1 MKNPSV
7 FGTAMILFLVPL
19 PLTNSQAQGERM
31 FNGAGESQAILPSSG
46 GGSVPGSNS
55 GSKKAFGKVKE
66 LTDQDDRATVNL
78 PVGRTVQ
85 LTLPANSSTGYQWEL
100 GVSLQGKPVALLSKT
115 YKSDPKPPG
124 FTGGGGKTVLIFKA
138 NGSGETKVTLIY
150 KSPSGKAGKSFTF
163 TVKTP

>member
-7 FGTAMILFLVPL
+7 FGTSLLLFLVTL
-19 PLTNSQAQGERM
+19 SLGQARGEVK
-31 FNGAGESQAILPSSG
+31 FIGAGESQAILPTSG
-46 GGSVPGSNS
+46 RGSDPGSNS
-55 GSKKAFGKVKE
+55 GSKTAFGKVKE

-85 LTLPANSSTGYQWEL
+85 ITLPANSSTGYQWEL

-124 FTGGGGKTVLIFKA
+124 FVGGGGKTVLLFKA
-138 NGSGETKVTLIY
+138 NGSGETKVTLNY
-150 KSPSGKAGKSFTF
+150 KGPSGKVGKSFSF

>member
-7 FGTAMILFLVPL
+7 FGTALLLLLVTL
-19 PLTNSQAQGERM
+19 SMSQARGERK
-31 FNGAGESQAILPSSG
+31 FNGAGESAAILPTWG

-55 GSKKAFGKVKE
+55 GSKTAFGKIKE

-85 LTLPANSSTGYQWEL
+85 VTLPANSSTGYHWEL

-124 FTGGGGKTVLIFKA
+124 FVGGGGKTVLIFKA
-138 NGSGETKVTLIY
+138 NGSGETKITLNY
-150 KSPSGKAGKSFTF
+150 KGPSGKVGKSFTF
-163 TVKTP
+163 TVTTP